1 MRILE
6 SQSVTVDT
14 GLDATVYAVSDLHAA
29 DGSPAD
35 DFAPNADLFYGFA
48 DAVGWDALVAVGDI
62 LECWQA
68 APVAIQATYAHL
80 FDWLHLCAIGV
91 RGNHDGGCNPL
102 PELYRQGDA
111 LFAHGHQADPFNSQ
125 HKWFGRLVTWLA
137 GKLERAGLGWIDDTL
152 VADTPAQMTNGRF
165 GQRYGGRLEHWYAQM
180 FYRHAPTVLICG
192 HTHRAFVRALDHGRC
207 IANCGSWVTD
217 RPTAIRLDPD
227 RVTLLEIQP

>member
-48 DAVGWDALVAVGDI
+48 DAVGWNHIVTVGDI

-68 APVAIQATYAHL
+68 SIAAIDDQYPLVVTLTRLQAGA
-80 FDWLHLCAIGV
+80 
-91 RGNHDGGCNPL
+91 RGNHDGDCNPL

-180 FYRHAPTVLICG
+180 FYRHAPTVLVCG
-192 HTHRAFVRALDHGRC
+192 HTHRAFVRALEHGRC

-227 RVTLLEIQP
+227 RVTLVEIAP